1 MPKAPHSKAPDCS
14 LLVLT
19 YNQAAFVA
27 DAIDAALAQTGVVA
41 EIIVSDDAS
50 GDATFDIARDRLAG
64 YGGPHRVVLSRN
76 DANMGVI
83 AHTNK
88 VVAMASTDILIPCYG
103 DDIAFPT
110 RAARIVETFARHAPL
125 LTHSHAVAIDET
137 GMQVPSGYGKAAF
150 FASTD
155 PLAVATSRAHYL
167 GASGA
172 WHRALF
178 DKYGPIRSPLVYDD
192 HILGFRAAL
201 EGRVRLIDEP
211 LLYYREGIGISN
223 LRRADQSRAANRARR
238 LKILRQTVAIYEER
252 AQDARR
258 FGLGEGDAVLR
269 ALEDARFRAAARL
282 AWYEDRGA
290 LLRHVARRPGAG
302 LAALAGE
309 ALRDLRNR

>member
-1 MPKAPHSKAPDCS
+1 MPAVPQCS

-19 YNQAAFVA
+19 YNQAGFVA
-27 DAIDAALAQTGVVA
+27 DALDAALAQTGVVA

-50 GDATFDIARDRLAG
+50 SDATFDIARDRVAG
-64 YGGPHRVVLSRN
+64 YRGPHRVALSRN

-88 VVAMASTDILIPCYG
+88 AVAMAGSDILIPCYG
-103 DDIAFPT
+103 DDIAFPV

-125 LTHSHAVAIDET
+125 LTHSHAVAIDAT
-137 GMQVPSGYGKAAF
+137 GARVASGYGRAAF
-150 FASTD
+150 FRSTD

-192 HILGFRAAL
+192 HVLGFRAAL

-211 LLYYREGIGISN
+211 LLYYREGIGISH
-223 LRRADQSRAANRARR
+223 LRRADESRAANRARR
-238 LKILRQTVAIYEER
+238 MKILRQAVAIYEER
-252 AQDARR
+252 AADARR

-269 ALEDARFRAAARL
+269 ALDDAR
-282 AWYEDRGA
+282 
-290 LLRHVARRPGAG
+290 LRSA
-302 LAALAGE
+302 
-309 ALRDLRNR
+309 

>member
-1 MPKAPHSKAPDCS
+1 MPATLASAAPQCS

-19 YNQAAFVA
+19 YNQARFIAEA
-27 DAIDAALAQTGVVA
+27 LDAALAQTGVVA

-50 GDATFDIARDRLAG
+50 SDATFDIARERVAAHD
-64 YGGPHRVVLSRN
+64 GPHRVVLSRN
-76 DANMGVI
+76 PANMGVI
-83 AHTNK
+83 GHTNK
-88 VVAMASTDILIPCYG
+88 VVAMATTDILIPCYG

-137 GMQVPSGYGKAAF
+137 GARVAPGYGKAAF
-150 FASTD
+150 FRSTD
-155 PLAVATSRAHYL
+155 PLAVAASRAHYL

-192 HILGFRAAL
+192 HVLGFRAAL

-211 LLYYREGIGISN
+211 LLYYRAGIGISN
-223 LRRADQSRAANRARR
+223 LRRADESRAANRARR
-238 LKILRQTVAIYEER
+238 MKILRQAVAIYDER
-252 AQDARR
+252 AGDARH
-258 FGLGEGDAVLR
+258 FGLGENDPVSR
-269 ALEDARFRAAARL
+269 ALEDARFRSAVRL
-282 AWYEDRGA
+282 AWHEDRAA
-290 LLRHVARRPGAG
+290 LMRRVARRPGAG

-309 ALRDLRNR
+309 VLRDLRNR